1 MHLLSGLL
9 TPSLIKSAS
18 DIKCAFLAYDALRR
32 PRSQDLVRR
41 SREQG
46 HILQL
51 ESELPDLAN
60 GNREAWQEYL
70 EREMDVNPRWV
81 WNVDLEGMLVQPCKR
96 ESYLRVFGRARN
108 VLWTLRSGTG
118 KVGCV
123 RWESTIKVH
132 FMK

>member
-1 MHLLSGLL
+1 VHLLSGLL

-81 WNVDLEGMLVQPCKR
+81 WNVDLEGMLVQAR
-96 ESYLRVFGRARN
+96 ELF
-108 VLWTLRSGTG
+108 
-118 KVGCV
+118 
-123 RWESTIKVH
+123 ESIRQGEECAVDA
-132 FMK
+132 